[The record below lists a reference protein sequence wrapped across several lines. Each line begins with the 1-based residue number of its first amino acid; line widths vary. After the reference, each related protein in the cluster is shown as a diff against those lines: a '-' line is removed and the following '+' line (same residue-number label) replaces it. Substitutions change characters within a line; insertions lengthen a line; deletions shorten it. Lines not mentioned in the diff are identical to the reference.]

1 MIYELQF
8 HEVWQNLDILL
19 WGAWLTV
26 RLSAISMA
34 LGLIAGIA
42 CAFLR
47 TTYPRIFKGIIEAY
61 VEIIRNTP
69 FLVQIFLVYFGLPAI
84 GIRLDANSAA
94 IVAMVL
100 NFAAYASEI
109 VRAGIESIS
118 RGQIEAGYSLG
129 LHRVQVFWLIV
140 LRPALQAVYPA
151 MTSQFMLLMLT
162 SSVLSVISA
171 EELTAVANNIAS
183 QTFRNIEVYIVIAVI
198 YLGLSLV
205 FSVIF
210 ALFGRFVLGTR
221 GPATIVQTPL

>member
-8 HEVWQNLDILL
+8 HEVWQNLDNLL

-34 LGLIAGIA
+34 LGLIAGII

-47 TTYPRIFKGIIEAY
+47 TTYPKIFKAIIEAY

-84 GIRLDANSAA
+84 GIKLDANRAA

-118 RGQIEAGYSLG
+118 RGQIEAGLALG
-129 LHRVQVFWLIV
+129 LHKVQVFWLIV

-183 QTFRNIEVYIVIAVI
+183 QTFRNIEVYIVIAVF
-198 YLGLSLV
+198 YLGL
-205 FSVIF
+205 
-210 ALFGRFVLGTR
+210 
-221 GPATIVQTPL
+221 